1 VSQHLLLIPY
11 FGGSSNTAFWSP
23 LALQEYVTN
32 NAFRKCVAPSVRADY
47 DAILAVGAWIDHE
60 KNLLPTT
67 KIGPIIYVKTTDNI
81 RSDTSAKPTITV
93 TLGLLGLLYFI
104 VQL

>member
-1 VSQHLLLIPY
+1 
-11 FGGSSNTAFWSP
+11 
-23 LALQEYVTN
+23 
-32 NAFRKCVAPSVRADY
+32 
-47 DAILAVGAWIDHE
+47 VGAWIDHE

-67 KIGPIIYVKTTDNI
+67 KIGPVIYVKTANNI